1 MGGGYVMNTRLVV
14 ITLLVGLVIP
24 AITFANQGILLLAH
38 NGTPDWNAQV
48 NDLAAKVNARK
59 PVEVAFG
66 TPTRSIVAP
75 AVDRLAKR
83 GATEVVAVP
92 FFLSAAVSPE
102 DLTGHAIPVRIAP
115 AAAHDPLFSEII
127 LSRAEEI
134 SQQPTGEVLVVIGYG
149 SDDAGRPWVIDLAPS
164 ALRLNQTR
172 RFASI
177 LTVAKPADRTEAEQQ
192 QIRLSLEW
200 QVAAG
205 RPILVVPVMKSP
217 SGTDPAIE
225 QTLQGFTYRTAKGGV
240 ISDDRVAEWLAN
252 QTATSVR

>member
-1 MGGGYVMNTRLVV
+1 MKRLVV
-14 ITLLVGLVIP
+14 IAVLAGLAIP
-24 AITFANQGILLLAH
+24 EVAFANQGILLLVQ
-38 NGTPDWNAQV
+38 NGTSDWNAQV
-48 NDLAAKVNARK
+48 NALAAKVNALK

-66 TPTRSIVAP
+66 TPTRSTVAP

-115 AAAHDPLFSEII
+115 AAAGDPLFSEII
-127 LSRAEEI
+127 LSRAQEI
-134 SQQPTGEVLVVIGYG
+134 SQQPTGEVLVLIGYD
-149 SDDAGRPWVIDLAPS
+149 SDDAGRPWVIDLVPS
-164 ALRLNQTR
+164 ARRLNQTR

-177 LTVAKPADRTEAEQQ
+177 MTIANPVGQTEAERQSL
-192 QIRLSLEW
+192 RLSLERL
-200 QVAAG
+200 G
-205 RPILVVPVMKSP
+205 RGGPIVVVPMMNSA

-225 QTLQGFTYRTAKGGV
+225 QTLRGFTYRTAKGGV
-240 ISDDRVAEWLAN
+240 ISDDRVVEWLAN